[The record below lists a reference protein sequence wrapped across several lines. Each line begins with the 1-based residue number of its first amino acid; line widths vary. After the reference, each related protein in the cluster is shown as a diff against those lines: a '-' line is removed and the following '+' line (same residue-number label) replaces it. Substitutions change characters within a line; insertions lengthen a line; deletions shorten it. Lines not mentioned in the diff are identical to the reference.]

1 MSLWFCLKI
10 LNPELQIGEIPY
22 PEKPIGDHN
31 REAWF
36 AKIWTRMIKEVRKRE
51 RERESDIRSSEC
63 GIFVEKERDI
73 YFYFINSPE

>member
-1 MSLWFCLKI
+1 M
-10 LNPELQIGEIPY
+10 GEIPY

-51 RERESDIRSSEC
+51 REGERESDIRSSEC
-63 GIFVEKERDI
+63 GIIVEKERDI
-73 YFYFINSPE
+73 YFYFINSPNKAVYYCITPV